1 MNETNTTFV
10 SKLRI
15 GMRNV
20 PISVSAKH
28 FSLSLW
34 ATTDENRMQLYTF
47 SFHDC
52 FCFVTQT
59 PLKSCFEQLYIPMIT
74 IDVVVR
80 KISQNE
86 VNIQE
91 EEFQPQGTSGESLC

>member
-1 MNETNTTFV
+1 MAGMNETNTTVV

-34 ATTDENRMQLYTF
+34 ATTDENRMQHTL
-47 SFHDC
+47 FHSMTV
-52 FCFVTQT
+52 FV
-59 PLKSCFEQLYIPMIT
+59 S
-74 IDVVVR
+74 
-80 KISQNE
+80 
-86 VNIQE
+86 
-91 EEFQPQGTSGESLC
+91 